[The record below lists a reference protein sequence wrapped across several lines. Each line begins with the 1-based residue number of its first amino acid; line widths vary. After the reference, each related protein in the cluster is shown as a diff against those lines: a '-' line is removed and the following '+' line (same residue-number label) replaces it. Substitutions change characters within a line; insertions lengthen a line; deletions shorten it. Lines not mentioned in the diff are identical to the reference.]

1 MSKLTNEQAIELA
14 YGLLWLAPTIDRQTK
29 AGDLVHR
36 ARATL
41 HGQLDLDGRKRGLS
55 AAQDFLGPPS
65 STTPHQIHNRDAGDI
80 VKDIVRPTLEA
91 GGQMTEVLVL
101 LESVVVGVVL
111 MAVKLGGEEIVLDQ
125 VIDGARKRLA
135 EQRLGGIETKG
146 KA

>member
-36 ARATL
+36 ARTTL

-55 AAQDFLGPPS
+55 AAQDVLGPPS
-65 STTPHQIHNRDAGDI
+65 STPHQIHNRDAGDI

-101 LESVVVGVVL
+101 LESVVVGVV
-111 MAVKLGGEEIVLDQ
+111 MVAVKLGGDEIVLDKL
-125 VIDGARKRLA
+125 VEGVKKRLA
-135 EQRLGGIETKG
+135 EERLGGIETKG